1 MDGETGTLPL
11 LRLFQLAD
19 SAFPIGAFAYS
30 HGLETLAA
38 EGRLVAEPDLAD
50 LLRRYIAQPVRGQLL
65 PAARAAAE
73 AASDRAIARA
83 DERFDVSLTLPGE
96 RAASAAMGRR
106 LLDLAPELDP
116 ALRGWSYRAAV
127 LGGASPG
134 HHPVAFGALA
144 ARLGLPV
151 RDSLAALGL
160 SAVTSLVSAAARL
173 GLIGPAASVRLAAG
187 AAPAL
192 AAAVDAA
199 VSGTAR
205 RTFGSWF
212 PVLEIAA
219 ARHPTLPFRMFAT

>member
-1 MDGETGTLPL
+1 MEGETGTLPL
-11 LRLFQLAD
+11 LRLLQLAD
-19 SAFPIGAFAYS
+19 SAFPVGAFAYS

-38 EGRLVAEPDLAD
+38 EGRLAGESGLAD
-50 LLRRYIAQPVRGQLL
+50 LLRRYIAGPVCGQLL
-65 PAARAAAE
+65 PAARAAAD
-73 AASDRAIARA
+73 ARSDRAIARA

-96 RAASAAMGRR
+96 RTASAAMGRR
-106 LLDLAPELDP
+106 LIDLAPEV
-116 ALRGWSYRAAV
+116 AAQLRNWSYRAAV
-127 LGGASPG
+127 LRGESPG
-134 HHPVAFGALA
+134 HHPVVFGALA
-144 ARLGLPV
+144 ARLGLPL

-160 SAVTSLVSAAARL
+160 GAVTSLVSAAARL

-199 VSGTAR
+199 VSGPAR
-205 RTFGSWF
+205 LTFGSWF